1 MHAHALSW
9 ILYVVKSFPKLR
21 ARLEYKTL
29 LTSLSCMS
37 DRMSDEKQRK
47 STFHVCDYSFENS
60 ISFSTLDRKMYHMDL
75 WDSGFLSFIWYVK
88 EA

>member
-1 MHAHALSW
+1 
-9 ILYVVKSFPKLR
+9 
-21 ARLEYKTL
+21 
-29 LTSLSCMS
+29 MS

-75 WDSGFLSFIWYVK
+75 WDSGFLSFIWHVK
-88 EA
+88 DA